1 MRVGVVGLGSMGMG
15 VANSLVRAGHS
26 VGGFDVRPEPR
37 DALVRAGGRAHATP
51 AELGRDAEVV
61 IILVVNAAQVD
72 DVLFGPTGLAAT
84 MAKGGII
91 LQSAT
96 VSPDYPVT
104 LGERLATHG
113 LRLIDAPVSGGAA
126 GAAAGKLTI
135 MASGEPSAFDDCAS
149 VLAAIAGKVYRLG
162 DRPGPGSQIKLVNQ
176 LLAGVHIAVAAE
188 AMALAIRLG
197 ADPQT
202 AFEVLSNSAGASWM
216 FQNRIPH
223 VLDGDY
229 APRSAVNIFVKDL
242 GIVLETAKQNL
253 FPTPLAAIAHQLF
266 TMAAASGHGLEDD
279 AAVIKVFQ
287 TLTGITLP
295 EKKLPEKKA

>member
-1 MRVGVVGLGSMGMG
+1 MQVGVVGLGSMGMG
-15 VANSLVRAGHS
+15 VANALLRGGHGVS
-26 VGGFDVRPEPR
+26 GFDVRAEAR
-37 DALVRAGGRAHATP
+37 AALVSAGGQAHATP
-51 AELGRDAEVV
+51 AELGRDARIV

-72 DVLFGPTGLAAT
+72 DVLFGPSGLVGT
-84 MAKGGII
+84 MARGGII

-96 VSPDYPVT
+96 VPPDYPES
-104 LGERLATHG
+104 LGERLAAHG
-113 LRLIDAPVSGGAA
+113 LRLIDAPVSGGAS
-126 GAAAGKLTI
+126 GAQAGKLTI
-135 MASGEPSAFDDCAS
+135 MASGDPSAFEDCAE
-149 VLAAIAGKVYRLG
+149 VLASIAGKVYRLG
-162 DRPGPGSQIKLVNQ
+162 DRPGQGSQIKLVNQ

-197 ADPQT
+197 ADPRT

-216 FQNRIPH
+216 FQNRMPH

-242 GIVLETAKQNL
+242 GIVLETAKKNL

-266 TMAAASGHGLEDD
+266 TMAAAHGHGLEDD

-287 TLTGITLP
+287 ALTGIALP
-295 EKKLPEKKA
+295 EKST